1 MTEVRTRSR
10 IGGLDAARGVAVI
23 AMIYVH
29 LVPADGGVGISKVF
43 TTLVTLFEGKFAAL
57 FFVVAGV
64 ASALQ
69 VKRQVDTKTLCKQ
82 LFRRYGLLAI
92 VGVVMHRL
100 VWSTEVLLALALI
113 IPITS
118 LVARRGSASLLVTI
132 FAMVISI
139 PFISL
144 QLSSWFEAD
153 WLNSG
158 SHAGDGFNCIATLR
172 MLTINGSYPVVPWL
186 ALSCTGA
193 YLYSFDLN
201 DKLTRFRTLCCAA
214 LAVAIGCGAVMCAER
229 VALPLNLARLLQC
242 TWTPTSLPFLL
253 INGGI
258 ATIML
263 VSLWHL
269 TMERWPARM
278 LAQCG
283 KASLTHYMLH
293 ILVIALLLRH
303 YYPDESWGANVGIL
317 AYVIYIVT
325 GLWLTSIWF
334 RRFNEGPLEILWRWA
349 SGPKRKSVPKGSSG

>member
-1 MTEVRTRSR
+1 MTEVRTRGR

-29 LVPADGGVGISKVF
+29 LVPADGGVGASKVF
-43 TTLVTLFEGKFAAL
+43 TSLVALFEGKFAAL

-64 ASALQ
+64 AAALQ
-69 VKRQVDTKTLCKQ
+69 VKRQVKIHTLCKQ

-100 VWSTEVLLALALI
+100 VWSTEVLVALALI

-118 LVARRGSASLLVTI
+118 VIARRGTASLLVTI
-132 FAMVISI
+132 FVMVIAI
-139 PFISL
+139 PFISF
-144 QLSSWFEAD
+144 QLSSWFETD

-158 SHAGDGFNCIATLR
+158 SHAGDGFNDISTLR
-172 MLTINGSYPVVPWL
+172 MLTINGSYPVIPWL

-214 LAVAIGCGAVMCAER
+214 LAVVVGCSSVMCAES
-229 VALPLNLARLLQC
+229 VALPVNLARLLQC

-258 ATIML
+258 AVIML
-263 VSLWHL
+263 VSLWRL
-269 TMERWPARM
+269 TMERWPARV

-283 KASLTHYMLH
+283 KASLTHYVLH
-293 ILVIALLLRH
+293 ILVIAFLLRR

-317 AYVIYIVT
+317 AYLIYIVT
-325 GLWLTSIWF
+325 GLSLNSIWF
-334 RRFNEGPLEILWRWA
+334 KRYNEGPLEMLWRWA
-349 SGPKRKSVPKGSSG
+349 SGPKRNGVPKGSSG